1 MHLSEIWHSKKN
13 DCRLSR
19 TQVNTDPQVA
29 GFKLDYMEVWNW
41 GTFNDKVY
49 RMTPHGNNSLLTG
62 ANASGKSTLIDAL
75 LALLVPLQNKR
86 FYNQSSGAEK
96 KGNRTDITYFFGNY
110 GQQQEGESGATSLKL
125 RDKSARSVLLATFN
139 NSDGRVVTLFQIRYY
154 SGEEL
159 RTVYGMAHKHLTI
172 SQNFATF
179 DSNGVWRKRME
190 KELNTGSSKRIV
202 EFFNGPKAYEEKML
216 LVFGMR
222 SDKALTLFNQIVGV
236 KVLNDLDSF
245 IRDNM
250 LEERD
255 AEEKYKEL
263 RENFQNLMDAKTS
276 IEKTK
281 EQIRQLESIDRLAE
295 DVLLIEK
302 SIKELQ
308 SEKDIVSYWFAV
320 RTVKLCQEH
329 LERCKSELRQL
340 DDTIKAN
347 NAEKGRLDETKSNL
361 EVAINSDSVGQQ
373 IKDIEKEI
381 QNLKERFEE
390 RKEKEEKYNT
400 LIHKLELPQGVDS
413 STFQSNKATA
423 QKQKMALQELLD
435 NELAERKRHLQ
446 NEKEDIEA
454 NIKSHVN
461 TIKYLSE
468 HNNNISGRVAE
479 IRDEII
485 QHIGA
490 TADEIPFIGELI
502 RLKDDEREWE
512 SAIERILHNFAL
524 RLIVPEKYYRKV
536 NEYVNYH
543 NLRGRIVYQRYNY
556 DAALREFVNRH
567 AQDNSLLNKIE
578 FKPNAQYID
587 WIEDRLYSEFNYTCV
602 DTLEDFNHINEKAV
616 TKEGLIKAKGG
627 KHEKDDRPE
636 ISRREHYVLG
646 WDNREKIAAIKKE
659 YDNLCRQVTAKNKKI
674 KELDNKRKETEER
687 KETFSRLLDFEKFDD
702 IDWQSYSIRIN
713 EKKEE
718 KKQLESTNDRVKT
731 LQELLEKVK
740 LRIKDI
746 ETQNQNISRKQGM
759 LDKDK
764 KDTEERCSK
773 NSNALALMDS
783 VDVDEFENNHSEL
796 LLVGLED
803 IEARHKSLQN
813 DIDKKIREKQAEK
826 SKKEDE
832 AKSKIIK
839 FKNPTEEITTK
850 FRNWRSD
857 VNSLPDSVEF
867 ISEYQNLLKK
877 LNEEALPSFEKRFNK
892 YLHETVINNIY
903 TFRQFFKDWE
913 SLINK
918 TINQLNS
925 YLRDINFNVY
935 PETYIQLESSKKR
948 NVNINEFVQ
957 MLEKAIPNMRE
968 INSTID
974 GQRLHFE
981 QHVLPLMQRLQ
992 DEKWRKEV
1000 MDVRARFSYKA
1011 VEHYKADDQKRNTY
1025 ESMGQLSGGE
1035 KAQLTYTILGS
1046 AIAYQ
1051 FGLTKHGCDSSFRF
1065 IAIDEAFRAQDEDKA
1080 RYLIS
1085 LCKQLHLQL
1094 LVVTPSDNIHI
1105 VENDISYVH
1114 YVERKGN
1121 TSVLYNMPI
1130 NQFKEERQK
1139 TLESK

>member
-1 MHLSEIWHSKKN
+1 
-13 DCRLSR
+13 
-19 TQVNTDPQVA
+19 
-29 GFKLDYMEVWNW
+29 
-41 GTFNDKVY
+41 
-49 RMTPHGNNSLLTG
+49 
-62 ANASGKSTLIDAL
+62 
-75 LALLVPLQNKR
+75 
-86 FYNQSSGAEK
+86 
-96 KGNRTDITYFFGNY
+96 
-110 GQQQEGESGATSLKL
+110 
-125 RDKSARSVLLATFN
+125 
-139 NSDGRVVTLFQIRYY
+139 
-154 SGEEL
+154 
-159 RTVYGMAHKHLTI
+159 
-172 SQNFATF
+172 
-179 DSNGVWRKRME
+179 
-190 KELNTGSSKRIV
+190 
-202 EFFNGPKAYEEKML
+202 
-216 LVFGMR
+216 
-222 SDKALTLFNQIVGV
+222 
-236 KVLNDLDSF
+236 
-245 IRDNM
+245 M

-263 RENFQNLMDAKTS
+263 RENFQNLMDAKTN

-281 EQIRQLESIDRLAE
+281 EQIRQLEPIDRLAE

-329 LERCKSELRQL
+329 LESCKSELRQL
-340 DDTIKAN
+340 DDRIKAN
-347 NAEKGRLDETKSNL
+347 NAEKRRLDEEKSSL

-381 QNLKERFEE
+381 LNLTERFEE
-390 RKEKEEKYNT
+390 RKKKEEKYNT

-423 QKQKMALQELLD
+423 QKQKVALQELLD
-435 NELAERKRHLQ
+435 NELSERNRHLK
-446 NEKEDIEA
+446 NEKEDIKA
-454 NIKSHVN
+454 NIKSHAE
-461 TIKYLSE
+461 TIKYLHE

-502 RLKDDEREWE
+502 SLKDDEREWE

-524 RLIVPEKYYRKV
+524 RLIVPEKYYRQV
-536 NEYVNYH
+536 NEYVNNH

-556 DAALREFVNRH
+556 SAALREFANRQ
-567 AQDNSLLNKIE
+567 AQDNSLLNKID
-578 FKPNAQYID
+578 FKPNAKYID

-602 DTLEDFNHINEKAV
+602 DTLEDFNHINENAV
-616 TKEGLIKAKGG
+616 TKEGLIKARGG
-627 KHEKDDRPE
+627 KHEKDDRRE
-636 ISRREHYVLG
+636 INRREHYVLG

-659 YDNLCRQVTAKNKKI
+659 YENLLSQLTIKNNDP

-713 EKKEE
+713 EKNEE

-731 LQELLEKVK
+731 LQQQLEKIK
-740 LRIKDI
+740 LRITDI
-746 ETQNQNISRKQGM
+746 ETQNQNLSRQQGV
-759 LDKDK
+759 LDKAK
-764 KDTEERCSK
+764 KDTEERCSE

-783 VDVDEFENNHSEL
+783 VDVDEFENSNPDL
-796 LLVGLED
+796 LLVGLAD
-803 IEARHKSLQN
+803 LEARLRSMQN
-813 DIDKKIREKQAEK
+813 KVDNKIKNKQTEKNR
-826 SKKEDE
+826 KENE
-832 AKSKIIK
+832 VRSKIIK
-839 FKNPTEEITTK
+839 FKNPSEEITTK
-850 FRNWRSD
+850 FRDWRSD

-867 ISEYQNLLKK
+867 ISEYQTFLKK

-918 TINQLNS
+918 TIKQLNS

-974 GQRLHFE
+974 GQRIHFE

-992 DEKWRKEV
+992 DEMWRKEV

-1011 VEHYKADDQKRNTY
+1011 AELYKADDQKRNTY

-1105 VENDISYVH
+1105 VEKDISYVH

-1121 TSVLYNMPI
+1121 ASVLYNMPI

-1139 TLESK
+1139 TFESK

>member
-1 MHLSEIWHSKKN
+1 MTHQTNLF
-13 DCRLSR
+13 
-19 TQVNTDPQVA
+19 NTDPQVA

-49 RMTPHGNNSLLTG
+49 RMNPHGNNSLLTG

-139 NSDGRVVTLFQIRYY
+139 NSDGRVVTLFQVRYY

-172 SQNFATF
+172 SQNFAAF
-179 DSNGVWRKRME
+179 DSNGVWRKQME
-190 KELNTGSSKRIV
+190 KEMNSGSSKRIV

-263 RENFQNLMDAKTS
+263 RENFQNLMDAKTN

-281 EQIRQLESIDRLAE
+281 EQIRQLEPIDRLAE

-308 SEKDIVSYWFAV
+308 SEKDIISYWFAV
-320 RTVKLCQEH
+320 RNVKLCLEH

-347 NAEKGRLDETKSNL
+347 NAEKRRLDERKSSL

-390 RKEKEEKYNT
+390 RKKNEEKYKT

-413 STFQSNKATA
+413 STFQSNKVTF
-423 QKQKMALQELLD
+423 QKQKVALQELLD

-454 NIKSHVN
+454 NIKNHFE
-461 TIKYLSE
+461 TIKYLRE
-468 HNNNISGRVAE
+468 HKNNISGRVAE

-524 RLIVPEKYYRKV
+524 RLIVPEKYYRQV
-536 NEYVNYH
+536 NEYVNNH

-567 AQDNSLLNKIE
+567 AQDNSLLNKID
-578 FKPNAQYID
+578 FKPNAKYID

-659 YDNLCRQVTAKNKKI
+659 YDNLCSQLTIKNNEI
-674 KELDNKRKETEER
+674 KELNNKRKETEER

-713 EKKEE
+713 EKNEE
-718 KKQLESTNDRVKT
+718 KKQLESTNDRVRT
-731 LQELLEKVK
+731 LQEQLEKVK
-740 LRIKDI
+740 QRITDI
-746 ETQNQNISRKQGM
+746 ETQNQNLSRQQGK

-764 KDTEERCSK
+764 KDTEERCSD
-773 NSNALALMDS
+773 NTNALASMNP

-796 LLVGLED
+796 LLVGLAD

-813 DIDKKIREKQAEK
+813 DIDYKIKNKQTEKNKKENEGRDKIR
-826 SKKEDE
+826 
-832 AKSKIIK
+832 I

-850 FRNWRSD
+850 FRDWRSD
-857 VNSLPDSVEF
+857 INSLPDSVEL
-867 ISEYQNLLKK
+867 ISEYQTFLKK

-981 QHVLPLMQRLQ
+981 QHVLPLMQRLE

-1105 VENDISYVH
+1105 VEDDISYVH

-1139 TLESK
+1139 TFESK

>member
-1 MHLSEIWHSKKN
+1 MS
-13 DCRLSR
+13 
-19 TQVNTDPQVA
+19 P
-29 GFKLDYMEVWNW
+29 Y
-41 GTFNDKVY
+41 
-49 RMTPHGNNSLLTG
+49 GNNSLLTG

-75 LALLVPLQNKR
+75 LTLLVPQQRKR
-86 FYNQSSGAEK
+86 FYNQSSGTEK

-125 RDKSARSVLLATFN
+125 RDKNARSVLLATFN
-139 NSDGRVVTLFQIRYY
+139 NSDGRVVTLFQVRYY

-159 RTVYGMAHKHLTI
+159 RTVYGMAHKPLTI
-172 SQNFATF
+172 SQNFAAF

-190 KELNTGSSKRIV
+190 KELNSESSKRII

-216 LVFGMR
+216 LEFGMR

-281 EQIRQLESIDRLAE
+281 EQIRQLEPIDRLAE
-295 DVLLIEK
+295 DILLTGK

-320 RTVKLCQEH
+320 RTVKLCQEY
-329 LERCKSELRQL
+329 LERCKSKLRQL
-340 DDTIKAN
+340 DDTINAN
-347 NAEKGRLDETKSNL
+347 NAEKIRLDEKKSDL
-361 EVAINSDSVGQQ
+361 EVAIKSDTVGQQ

-381 QNLKERFEE
+381 QNLTERFEE
-390 RKEKEEKYNT
+390 RKKKEEKYNI
-400 LIHKLELPQGVDS
+400 LIHKLELPQDIDP
-413 STFQSNKATA
+413 STFEKNKTTA
-423 QKQKMALQELLD
+423 KEQKKILTKKLD

-446 NEKEDIEA
+446 NEKDDIEA
-454 NIKSHVN
+454 NIKNCVE
-461 TIKYLSE
+461 TIKYLRE

-524 RLIVPEKYYRKV
+524 RLIVPEKYYRQV
-536 NEYVNYH
+536 NEYVNNH

-636 ISRREHYVLG
+636 INRREHYVLG

-659 YDNLCRQVTAKNKKI
+659 YDNLCRQVTAKNKEI

-687 KETFSRLLDFEKFDD
+687 KETFSRLLDFEKFDY
-702 IDWQSYSIRIN
+702 IDWQSYSVRIN

-718 KKQLESTNDRVKT
+718 KKKLESTNDRVKT
-731 LQELLEKVK
+731 LQEQLEKVK
-740 LRIKDI
+740 LRITDI
-746 ETQNQNISRKQGM
+746 ETQNQNLSRQQGM
-759 LDKDK
+759 LDKAK
-764 KDTEERCSK
+764 KDTEERCSE

-783 VDVDEFENNHSEL
+783 VDVDEFENSNPDL
-796 LLVGLED
+796 LLVGLAD
-803 IEARHKSLQN
+803 IETRLKSMQN
-813 DIDKKIREKQAEK
+813 DIDNKIRNKQAEK
-826 SKKEDE
+826 NRKEYE

-850 FRNWRSD
+850 FRDWRSD

-867 ISEYQNLLKK
+867 ISEYQTLLKK
-877 LNEEALPSFEKRFNK
+877 LNEEALPSFEKKFNK
-892 YLHETVINNIY
+892 YLQERLINNIY
-903 TFRQFFKDWE
+903 TFRQFFKDWK

-925 YLRDINFNVY
+925 YLKDINFNVY

-957 MLEKAIPNMRE
+957 MLEKAIPNLRE

-974 GQRLHFE
+974 GQRIHFE
-981 QHVLPLMQRLQ
+981 QNILPLMQRLQ
-992 DEKWRKEV
+992 DEQWRKEV

-1011 VEHYKADDQKRNTY
+1011 VEYYKADDLKRNTY

-1121 TSVLYNMPI
+1121 ASVLYNMPI

>member
-1 MHLSEIWHSKKN
+1 M
-13 DCRLSR
+13 
-19 TQVNTDPQVA
+19 
-29 GFKLDYMEVWNW
+29 
-41 GTFNDKVY
+41 
-49 RMTPHGNNSLLTG
+49 
-62 ANASGKSTLIDAL
+62 
-75 LALLVPLQNKR
+75 
-86 FYNQSSGAEK
+86 
-96 KGNRTDITYFFGNY
+96 
-110 GQQQEGESGATSLKL
+110 
-125 RDKSARSVLLATFN
+125 
-139 NSDGRVVTLFQIRYY
+139 
-154 SGEEL
+154 
-159 RTVYGMAHKHLTI
+159 
-172 SQNFATF
+172 
-179 DSNGVWRKRME
+179 
-190 KELNTGSSKRIV
+190 
-202 EFFNGPKAYEEKML
+202 
-216 LVFGMR
+216 
-222 SDKALTLFNQIVGV
+222 
-236 KVLNDLDSF
+236 
-245 IRDNM
+245 
-250 LEERD
+250 
-255 AEEKYKEL
+255 
-263 RENFQNLMDAKTS
+263 
-276 IEKTK
+276 
-281 EQIRQLESIDRLAE
+281 
-295 DVLLIEK
+295 LLIEK

-329 LERCKSELRQL
+329 LESCKSELRQL
-340 DDTIKAN
+340 DDRIKAN
-347 NAEKGRLDETKSNL
+347 NAEKRRLDEEKSSL

-381 QNLKERFEE
+381 LNLTERFEE
-390 RKEKEEKYNT
+390 RKKKEEKYNT

-423 QKQKMALQELLD
+423 QKQKVALQELLD
-435 NELAERKRHLQ
+435 NELSERNRHLK
-446 NEKEDIEA
+446 NEKEDIKA
-454 NIKSHVN
+454 NIKSHAE
-461 TIKYLSE
+461 TIKYLHE

-502 RLKDDEREWE
+502 SLKDDEREWE

-524 RLIVPEKYYRKV
+524 RLIVPEKYYRQV
-536 NEYVNYH
+536 NEYVNNH

-556 DAALREFVNRH
+556 SAALREFANRQ
-567 AQDNSLLNKIE
+567 AQDNSLLNKID
-578 FKPNAQYID
+578 FKPNAKYID

-602 DTLEDFNHINEKAV
+602 DTLEDFNHINENAV
-616 TKEGLIKAKGG
+616 TKEGLIKARGG
-627 KHEKDDRPE
+627 KHEKDDRRE
-636 ISRREHYVLG
+636 INRREHYVLG

-659 YDNLCRQVTAKNKKI
+659 YENLLSQLTIKNNDL

-713 EKKEE
+713 EKNEE

-731 LQELLEKVK
+731 LQHQLEKIK
-740 LRIKDI
+740 LRITDI
-746 ETQNQNISRKQGM
+746 ETQNQNLSRQQGV
-759 LDKDK
+759 LDKAK
-764 KDTEERCSK
+764 KDTEERCSE
-773 NSNALALMDS
+773 NSNALALMDT
-783 VDVDEFENNHSEL
+783 VDVDEFENSNPDL
-796 LLVGLED
+796 LLVGLAD
-803 IEARHKSLQN
+803 LEARLRSMQN
-813 DIDKKIREKQAEK
+813 KVDNKIKNKQTEKNR
-826 SKKEDE
+826 KENE
-832 AKSKIIK
+832 VRSKIIK
-839 FKNPTEEITTK
+839 FKNPSEEITTK
-850 FRNWRSD
+850 FRDWRSD

-867 ISEYQNLLKK
+867 ISEYQTFLKK

-918 TINQLNS
+918 TIKQLNS

-974 GQRLHFE
+974 GQRIHFE

-992 DEKWRKEV
+992 DEMWRKEV

-1011 VEHYKADDQKRNTY
+1011 VELYKADDQKRNTY

-1105 VENDISYVH
+1105 VEKDISYVH

-1121 TSVLYNMPI
+1121 ASVLYNMPI

-1139 TLESK
+1139 TFESK

>member
-1 MHLSEIWHSKKN
+1 MTHQTNLF
-13 DCRLSR
+13 
-19 TQVNTDPQVA
+19 NTDPQVA

-110 GQQQEGESGATSLKL
+110 GQQQEGESGASSLKL

-159 RTVYGMAHKHLTI
+159 RTVYGMAHKNLTI

-190 KELNTGSSKRIV
+190 KEFNTGSSKRIV

-281 EQIRQLESIDRLAE
+281 EQIRQLEPIDRLAE

-308 SEKDIVSYWFAV
+308 SEKDIISYWFAV

-329 LERCKSELRQL
+329 LERRKSELRQL

-347 NAEKGRLDETKSNL
+347 NAEKRRLDEAKSSL

-381 QNLKERFEE
+381 INLTERFEE
-390 RKEKEEKYNT
+390 RKKKEEKYNT
-400 LIHKLELPQGVDS
+400 LIHKLELPQSVDS

-423 QKQKMALQELLD
+423 QKQKVALQELLD

-536 NEYVNYH
+536 NEYVNNH

-578 FKPNAQYID
+578 FKPYAQYID

-602 DTLEDFNHINEKAV
+602 DTLEYFNYINEKAV

-636 ISRREHYVLG
+636 ISRRVHYVLG
-646 WDNREKIAAIKKE
+646 WDNHEKIAAIKKE
-659 YDNLCRQVTAKNKKI
+659 HENLRSQLTVKNNEI
-674 KELDNKRKETEER
+674 KELDNKKKETEER
-687 KETFSRLLDFEKFDD
+687 KETFSSLLDFEKFDD

-731 LQELLEKVK
+731 LQEQLKKVK
-740 LRIKDI
+740 LRITDI
-746 ETQNQNISRKQGM
+746 ETQNQNLSRRQGV

-764 KDTEERCSK
+764 KDTEERCSE

-783 VDVDEFENNHSEL
+783 VDVEEFENSNPDL
-796 LLVGLED
+796 LLVGLAD
-803 IEARHKSLQN
+803 IETRLKSLQN
-813 DIDKKIREKQAEK
+813 DIDNKIRKKQAEK
-826 SKKEDE
+826 SKKENE
-832 AKSKIIK
+832 GRSKIIK
-839 FKNPTEEITTK
+839 FKNPSEEITTK
-850 FRNWRSD
+850 FRDWRSD

-867 ISEYQNLLKK
+867 ISEYQTFLKK
-877 LNEEALPSFEKRFNK
+877 LNEEALPSFENRFNK

-1011 VEHYKADDQKRNTY
+1011 VEHYKADDLKRNTY

-1065 IAIDEAFRAQDEDKA
+1065 IAIDEAFKAQDEDKA

-1085 LCKQLHLQL
+1085 LSLHFYTFRFIPLK
-1094 LVVTPSDNIHI
+1094 
-1105 VENDISYVH
+1105 
-1114 YVERKGN
+1114 RKGN

-1139 TLESK
+1139 TFESK

>member
-1 MHLSEIWHSKKN
+1 MIHQTNLF
-13 DCRLSR
+13 
-19 TQVNTDPQVA
+19 NTDPQIA

-49 RMTPHGNNSLLTG
+49 RMSPHGNNSLLTG

-75 LALLVPLQNKR
+75 LTLLVPQQRKR
-86 FYNQSSGAEK
+86 FYNQSSGTEK

-125 RDKSARSVLLATFN
+125 RDKNARSVLLATFN

-159 RTVYGMAHKHLTI
+159 RTVYGMAHKPLTI
-172 SQNFATF
+172 SQNFAAF

-190 KELNTGSSKRIV
+190 KELNSESSKRII

-216 LVFGMR
+216 LEFGMR

-281 EQIRQLESIDRLAE
+281 EQIRQLEPIDRLAE
-295 DVLLIEK
+295 DILLTDK

-329 LERCKSELRQL
+329 LERCKSKLRQL
-340 DDTIKAN
+340 DDTINAN
-347 NAEKGRLDETKSNL
+347 NAEKIRLDEKKSDL
-361 EVAINSDSVGQQ
+361 EVAIKSDTVGQQ

-381 QNLKERFEE
+381 QNLTERFEE
-390 RKEKEEKYNT
+390 RKKKEEKYNI
-400 LIHKLELPQGVDS
+400 LIHKLELPQDIDP
-413 STFQSNKATA
+413 STFEKNKTTA
-423 QKQKMALQELLD
+423 KEQKKVLTEKLN
-435 NELAERKRHLQ
+435 NELAERKRLLQ
-446 NEKEDIEA
+446 NEKDDIEA
-454 NIKSHVN
+454 NIKNCVE
-461 TIKYLSE
+461 TIKYLRE

-524 RLIVPEKYYRKV
+524 RLIVPEKYYRQV
-536 NEYVNYH
+536 NEYVNNH

-627 KHEKDDRPE
+627 KHEKDDRQE
-636 ISRREHYVLG
+636 INRREHYVLG

-659 YDNLCRQVTAKNKKI
+659 YDNLCRQVTAKNKEI
-674 KELDNKRKETEER
+674 KEFDNKRKETEER
-687 KETFSRLLDFEKFDD
+687 KETFSRLLDFEKFDY
-702 IDWQSYSIRIN
+702 IDWQSYSVRIN

-731 LQELLEKVK
+731 LQEQLEKVK
-740 LRIKDI
+740 LRITDI
-746 ETQNQNISRKQGM
+746 ETQNQNLSRQQGM
-759 LDKDK
+759 LDKAK
-764 KDTEERCSK
+764 KDTEERCSE

-783 VDVDEFENNHSEL
+783 VDVDEFENSNPDL
-796 LLVGLED
+796 LLVGLAD
-803 IEARHKSLQN
+803 IETRLKSMQN
-813 DIDKKIREKQAEK
+813 DIDNKIRNKQAEK
-826 SKKEDE
+826 NRKEYE

-850 FRNWRSD
+850 FRDWRSD

-867 ISEYQNLLKK
+867 ISEYQTLLKK
-877 LNEEALPSFEKRFNK
+877 LNEEALPSFEKKFNK
-892 YLHETVINNIY
+892 YLQERLINNIY

-925 YLRDINFNVY
+925 YLKDINFNVY

-957 MLEKAIPNMRE
+957 MLEKAIPNLRE

-974 GQRLHFE
+974 GQRIHFE
-981 QHVLPLMQRLQ
+981 KNILPLMQRLQ
-992 DEKWRKEV
+992 DEQWRKEV
-1000 MDVRARFSYKA
+1000 KDVRARFSYKA
-1011 VEHYKADDQKRNTY
+1011 VEYYKADDLKRNTY

-1121 TSVLYNMPI
+1121 ASVLYNMPI

>member
-1 MHLSEIWHSKKN
+1 MTHQTNLF
-13 DCRLSR
+13 
-19 TQVNTDPQVA
+19 NTDPQVA

-75 LALLVPLQNKR
+75 LALLVPQQRKR

-139 NSDGRVVTLFQIRYY
+139 NSDGRVVTLFQVRYY

-172 SQNFATF
+172 SQNFAAF
-179 DSNGVWRKRME
+179 DSNGVWRKQME

-263 RENFQNLMDAKTS
+263 RENFQNLMDAKTN

-281 EQIRQLESIDRLAE
+281 EQIRQLEPIDRLAE

-308 SEKDIVSYWFAV
+308 SEKDIISYWFAV
-320 RTVKLCQEH
+320 RTVKLCQEK

-347 NAEKGRLDETKSNL
+347 NAEKRRLDEEKSSL

-381 QNLKERFEE
+381 QNLTERFEE
-390 RKEKEEKYNT
+390 RKKNEEKYNT
-400 LIHKLELPQGVDS
+400 LIHKLELPQDVDS

-423 QKQKMALQELLD
+423 QKQKVALQELLD

-454 NIKSHVN
+454 NINSHFE
-461 TIKYLSE
+461 TIKYLRE
-468 HNNNISGRVAE
+468 HKNNISGRVAE
-479 IRDEII
+479 IRDELI

-502 RLKDDEREWE
+502 RLKDDERKWE

-524 RLIVPEKYYRKV
+524 RLIVPEKYYRQV
-536 NEYVNYH
+536 NEYVNNH

-659 YDNLCRQVTAKNKKI
+659 YDNLCRQVTAKKEEI
-674 KELDNKRKETEER
+674 KELDNKRKKTEER

-713 EKKEE
+713 EKNEE

-731 LQELLEKVK
+731 LQEQLEKVK
-740 LRIKDI
+740 QTISEIEDRKENLYGSKALLQKDEE
-746 ETQNQNISRKQGM
+746 ETQK
-759 LDKDK
+759 
-764 KDTEERCSK
+764 RCSD
-773 NSNALALMDS
+773 NTNALASMNP

-796 LLVGLED
+796 LLVGLAD
-803 IEARHKSLQN
+803 MEARHKSLQN
-813 DIDKKIREKQAEK
+813 YIDNKIKNKQTEKN
-826 SKKEDE
+826 KKENE
-832 AKSKIIK
+832 GRNKIIK
-839 FKNPTEEITTK
+839 FKNPSEEITTK
-850 FRNWRSD
+850 FRDWRSD
-857 VNSLPDSVEF
+857 VNSLPDSVEL
-867 ISEYQNLLKK
+867 ISEYQTFLKK

-974 GQRLHFE
+974 GQRIHFE
-981 QHVLPLMQRLQ
+981 QHVLPLMQRLE

-1105 VENDISYVH
+1105 VEDDISYVH

>member
-1 MHLSEIWHSKKN
+1 MTHQTNLF
-13 DCRLSR
+13 
-19 TQVNTDPQVA
+19 NTDPQVA

-49 RMTPHGNNSLLTG
+49 RMNPHGNNSLLTG

-110 GQQQEGESGATSLKL
+110 GQQQEGESGASSLKL

-236 KVLNDLDSF
+236 KVLNNLDSF

-281 EQIRQLESIDRLAE
+281 EQIRQLEPIDRLAE

-308 SEKDIVSYWFAV
+308 SEKDIISYWFAV

-329 LERCKSELRQL
+329 LERRKSELRQL

-347 NAEKGRLDETKSNL
+347 NAEKRRLDEAKSSL

-381 QNLKERFEE
+381 INLTERFEE
-390 RKEKEEKYNT
+390 RKKKEEKYNT
-400 LIHKLELPQGVDS
+400 LIHKLELPQSVDS

-423 QKQKMALQELLD
+423 QKQKVALQELLD

-536 NEYVNYH
+536 NEYVNNH

-646 WDNREKIAAIKKE
+646 WDNHEKISVIKKE
-659 YDNLCRQVTAKNKKI
+659 HENLRRQLTVKNNEI
-674 KELDNKRKETEER
+674 KELDHKKKETEER
-687 KETFSRLLDFEKFDD
+687 KETFSSLLDFEKFDD

-731 LQELLEKVK
+731 LQEQLEKVK

-813 DIDKKIREKQAEK
+813 DIDDKIRKKQAEK

-850 FRNWRSD
+850 FRDWRSD

-992 DEKWRKEV
+992 DEKWRKKV

-1011 VEHYKADDQKRNTY
+1011 VEHYKADDLKRNTY

>member
-1 MHLSEIWHSKKN
+1 MTHQTNLF
-13 DCRLSR
+13 
-19 TQVNTDPQVA
+19 NTDPQVA

-49 RMTPHGNNSLLTG
+49 RMNPHGNNSLLTG

-110 GQQQEGESGATSLKL
+110 GQQQEGEAGATSLKL

-139 NSDGRVVTLFQIRYY
+139 NSDGRVVTLFQVRYY

-172 SQNFATF
+172 SQNFAAF

-202 EFFNGPKAYEEKML
+202 EFFNGPKAYEEKIL

-250 LEERD
+250 LEARE

-281 EQIRQLESIDRLAE
+281 EQIRQLEPIDRLAE

-308 SEKDIVSYWFAV
+308 SEKYIVSYWFAV

-347 NAEKGRLDETKSNL
+347 NAEKRRLDEAKSSL
-361 EVAINSDSVGQQ
+361 EIAINSDSVGQQ

-381 QNLKERFEE
+381 QNLTERFEE
-390 RKEKEEKYNT
+390 RKKKEETYNT

-423 QKQKMALQELLD
+423 QKQKVALQELLD

-454 NIKSHVN
+454 NIKSHVE
-461 TIKYLSE
+461 TIKYLHE

-524 RLIVPEKYYRKV
+524 WLIVPEKYYRKV
-536 NEYVNYH
+536 NEYVNNH

-556 DAALREFVNRH
+556 SAALREFANRL

-578 FKPNAQYID
+578 FKPNARYID

-636 ISRREHYVLG
+636 INRREHYVLG

-659 YDNLCRQVTAKNKKI
+659 YDNLCRQVTAKNKEI
-674 KELDNKRKETEER
+674 KELDNKRKETEKR
-687 KETFSRLLDFEKFDD
+687 KEAFSSLLNFDKFDD

-718 KKQLESTNDRVKT
+718 KKKLESTNDRVKT
-731 LQELLEKVK
+731 LQEQLEKVK
-740 LRIKDI
+740 QRITDI
-746 ETQNQNISRKQGM
+746 ETQNQNLSRQQGM
-759 LDKDK
+759 LDKAK
-764 KDTEERCSK
+764 KDTEERCSE

-783 VDVDEFENNHSEL
+783 VDVDEFENSNPDL
-796 LLVGLED
+796 LLVGLAD
-803 IEARHKSLQN
+803 IETRLKSMQN
-813 DIDKKIREKQAEK
+813 DIDNKIKNKQA
-826 SKKEDE
+826 
-832 AKSKIIK
+832 
-839 FKNPTEEITTK
+839 
-850 FRNWRSD
+850 
-857 VNSLPDSVEF
+857 
-867 ISEYQNLLKK
+867 
-877 LNEEALPSFEKRFNK
+877 
-892 YLHETVINNIY
+892 
-903 TFRQFFKDWE
+903 
-913 SLINK
+913 
-918 TINQLNS
+918 
-925 YLRDINFNVY
+925 
-935 PETYIQLESSKKR
+935 
-948 NVNINEFVQ
+948 
-957 MLEKAIPNMRE
+957 
-968 INSTID
+968 
-974 GQRLHFE
+974 
-981 QHVLPLMQRLQ
+981 
-992 DEKWRKEV
+992 
-1000 MDVRARFSYKA
+1000 
-1011 VEHYKADDQKRNTY
+1011 
-1025 ESMGQLSGGE
+1025 
-1035 KAQLTYTILGS
+1035 
-1046 AIAYQ
+1046 
-1051 FGLTKHGCDSSFRF
+1051 
-1065 IAIDEAFRAQDEDKA
+1065 
-1080 RYLIS
+1080 
-1085 LCKQLHLQL
+1085 
-1094 LVVTPSDNIHI
+1094 
-1105 VENDISYVH
+1105 
-1114 YVERKGN
+1114 
-1121 TSVLYNMPI
+1121 
-1130 NQFKEERQK
+1130 
-1139 TLESK
+1139 

>member
-1 MHLSEIWHSKKN
+1 MTHQTNLF
-13 DCRLSR
+13 
-19 TQVNTDPQVA
+19 NTDPQVA

-139 NSDGRVVTLFQIRYY
+139 NSDGRVVTLFQVRYY

-179 DSNGVWRKRME
+179 DSNGVWRKRLE

-202 EFFNGPKAYEEKML
+202 EFLNGPKAYEEKML

-263 RENFQNLMDAKTS
+263 RENFQNLMDAKTN

-281 EQIRQLESIDRLAE
+281 EQIRQLKPIDRLAE

-308 SEKDIVSYWFAV
+308 SEKDIISYWFAV

-329 LERCKSELRQL
+329 LERCKSELCQL

-347 NAEKGRLDETKSNL
+347 NAEKRRLDETKSSL

-381 QNLKERFEE
+381 QNIKERFEE
-390 RKEKEEKYNT
+390 RKKNEEKYNT

-413 STFQSNKATA
+413 STFQSNKVTA
-423 QKQKMALQELLD
+423 QKQKVALQELLD

-454 NIKSHVN
+454 NIKNHFE
-461 TIKYLSE
+461 TIKYLRE
-468 HNNNISGRVAE
+468 HKNNISGRVAE

-502 RLKDDEREWE
+502 RLKDDERKWE

-524 RLIVPEKYYRKV
+524 RLIVPEKYYRQV
-536 NEYVNYH
+536 NEYVNNH

-659 YDNLCRQVTAKNKKI
+659 YDNLCRQVTAK
-674 KELDNKRKETEER
+674 KEEINELNNKRKETEER

-713 EKKEE
+713 EKNEE

-731 LQELLEKVK
+731 LQQQLEKVK
-740 LRIKDI
+740 QTISEIEDRKENLYGSKALLQKDEE
-746 ETQNQNISRKQGM
+746 ETQK
-759 LDKDK
+759 
-764 KDTEERCSK
+764 RCSD
-773 NSNALALMDS
+773 NTNALASMNP

-796 LLVGLED
+796 LLVGLAD
-803 IEARHKSLQN
+803 MVARHKSLQN
-813 DIDKKIREKQAEK
+813 DIDNKIKNKQTEKN
-826 SKKEDE
+826 KKENE
-832 AKSKIIK
+832 GRSKIII
-839 FKNPTEEITTK
+839 FKNPSEEITTK
-850 FRNWRSD
+850 FRDWRSD
-857 VNSLPDSVEF
+857 VNSLPDSVEL
-867 ISEYQNLLKK
+867 ISEYQTFLKK

-974 GQRLHFE
+974 GQRIHFE
-981 QHVLPLMQRLQ
+981 QHVLPLMQRLE

-1105 VENDISYVH
+1105 VEDDISYVH
-1114 YVERKGN
+1114 YVERNGN

-1139 TLESK
+1139 TFESK

>member
-1 MHLSEIWHSKKN
+1 MTHQTNLF
-13 DCRLSR
+13 
-19 TQVNTDPQVA
+19 NTDPQVA

-49 RMTPHGNNSLLTG
+49 RMNPHGNNSLLTG

-75 LALLVPLQNKR
+75 LALLVPQQRKR
-86 FYNQSSGAEK
+86 FYNQSSGTEK

-139 NSDGRVVTLFQIRYY
+139 NSDGRVVTLFQVRYY

-172 SQNFATF
+172 SQNFAAF

-202 EFFNGPKAYEEKML
+202 EFFNGPKAYEEKIL

-250 LEERD
+250 LEERE

-263 RENFQNLMDAKTS
+263 RENFQNLMDAKIS

-281 EQIRQLESIDRLAE
+281 EQIRQLEPIDRLAE

-308 SEKDIVSYWFAV
+308 SEKYIVSYWFAL
-320 RTVKLCQEH
+320 RTVKLCQEN

-347 NAEKGRLDETKSNL
+347 NAEKRRLDETKSSL

-381 QNLKERFEE
+381 QNLTERFEE
-390 RKEKEEKYNT
+390 RKKKEKKYNT

-423 QKQKMALQELLD
+423 QKVALQELLD

-454 NIKSHVN
+454 NINNHFE
-461 TIKYLSE
+461 TIKYLRE
-468 HNNNISGRVAE
+468 HKNNISGRVAE

-524 RLIVPEKYYRKV
+524 RLIVPEKYYRQV
-536 NEYVNYH
+536 NEYVNNH
-543 NLRGRIVYQRYNY
+543 NLQGRIVYQRYNFS
-556 DAALREFVNRH
+556 AALREFVNRH

-587 WIEDRLYSEFNYTCV
+587 WLEDRLYSEFNYTCV

-636 ISRREHYVLG
+636 INRREHYVLG

-659 YDNLCRQVTAKNKKI
+659 YENLCSKVKAKNKEI

-713 EKKEE
+713 EKNEE

-731 LQELLEKVK
+731 LQQQLKKVK
-740 LRIKDI
+740 QTISEIEDRKENLYGSKALLQKDEE
-746 ETQNQNISRKQGM
+746 ETQK
-759 LDKDK
+759 
-764 KDTEERCSK
+764 RCSD
-773 NSNALALMDS
+773 NTNALASMNP

-796 LLVGLED
+796 LLVGLAD

-813 DIDKKIREKQAEK
+813 DIDSKIKNKQTEKNKKENEGRDKIR
-826 SKKEDE
+826 
-832 AKSKIIK
+832 I

-850 FRNWRSD
+850 FRDWRSD
-857 VNSLPDSVEF
+857 VNSLPDSVEL
-867 ISEYQNLLKK
+867 ISEYQTFLKK

-918 TINQLNS
+918 TINQLNL
-925 YLRDINFNVY
+925 YLKDINFNVY

-968 INSTID
+968 INSTTD
-974 GQRLHFE
+974 GQRIHFE
-981 QHVLPLMQRLQ
+981 QHVRPLMQRLE

-1139 TLESK
+1139 TFESK

>member
-1 MHLSEIWHSKKN
+1 MTHQTNLF
-13 DCRLSR
+13 
-19 TQVNTDPQVA
+19 NTDPQVA

-139 NSDGRVVTLFQIRYY
+139 NSDGRVVTLFQVRYY

-179 DSNGVWRKRME
+179 DSNGVWRKRLE

-263 RENFQNLMDAKTS
+263 RENFQNLMDAKTN

-281 EQIRQLESIDRLAE
+281 EQIRQLEPIDRLAE

-308 SEKDIVSYWFAV
+308 SEKDIISYWFAV

-329 LERCKSELRQL
+329 LERCKSELCQL

-347 NAEKGRLDETKSNL
+347 NAEKRRLDETKSSL

-381 QNLKERFEE
+381 QNIKERFEE
-390 RKEKEEKYNT
+390 RKKNEEKYNT

-413 STFQSNKATA
+413 STFQSNKVTF
-423 QKQKMALQELLD
+423 QKKKVALQELLD

-454 NIKSHVN
+454 NIKNHFE
-461 TIKYLSE
+461 TIKYLRE
-468 HNNNISGRVAE
+468 HKNNISGRVAE

-502 RLKDDEREWE
+502 RLKDDERKWE

-524 RLIVPEKYYRKV
+524 RLIVPEKYYRQV
-536 NEYVNYH
+536 NEYVNNH

-616 TKEGLIKAKGG
+616 TKEGLIKAKGD

-659 YDNLCRQVTAKNKKI
+659 YDNLCRQVTAK
-674 KELDNKRKETEER
+674 KEEINELNNKRKETEER

-713 EKKEE
+713 EKNEE

-731 LQELLEKVK
+731 LQQQLEKVK
-740 LRIKDI
+740 QTISEIEDRKENLYGSKALLQKDEE
-746 ETQNQNISRKQGM
+746 ETQK
-759 LDKDK
+759 
-764 KDTEERCSK
+764 RCSD
-773 NSNALALMDS
+773 NTNALASMNP

-796 LLVGLED
+796 LLVGLAD
-803 IEARHKSLQN
+803 MVARHKSLQN
-813 DIDKKIREKQAEK
+813 DIDNKIKNKQTEKN
-826 SKKEDE
+826 KKENE
-832 AKSKIIK
+832 GRSKIII
-839 FKNPTEEITTK
+839 FKNPSEEITTK
-850 FRNWRSD
+850 FRDWRSD
-857 VNSLPDSVEF
+857 VNSLPDSVEL
-867 ISEYQNLLKK
+867 ISEYQTFLKK

-974 GQRLHFE
+974 GQRIHFE
-981 QHVLPLMQRLQ
+981 QHVLPLMQRLE

-1105 VENDISYVH
+1105 VEGDISYVH

-1139 TLESK
+1139 TFESK

>member
-1 MHLSEIWHSKKN
+1 MIHQTNLF
-13 DCRLSR
+13 
-19 TQVNTDPQVA
+19 NTGPQVA

-49 RMTPHGNNSLLTG
+49 RMSPHGNNSLLTG

-75 LALLVPLQNKR
+75 LTLLVPQQRKR
-86 FYNQSSGAEK
+86 FYNQSSGTEK

-110 GQQQEGESGATSLKL
+110 GQQQESESGATSLKL
-125 RDKSARSVLLATFN
+125 RDKNARSVLLATFN
-139 NSDGRVVTLFQIRYY
+139 NSDGRVVTLFQVRYY

-159 RTVYGMAHKHLTI
+159 RTVYGMAHKPLTI
-172 SQNFATF
+172 SQNFAAF

-190 KELNTGSSKRIV
+190 KELNTGSSKRII
-202 EFFNGPKAYEEKML
+202 EFFNGPKAYEEKIL

-222 SDKALTLFNQIVGV
+222 SEKALTLFNQIIGV

-281 EQIRQLESIDRLAE
+281 EQIRQLEPIDRLAE
-295 DVLLIEK
+295 DILLTDK
-302 SIKELQ
+302 SINELQ

-320 RTVKLCQEH
+320 KTVKLCQEH
-329 LERCKSELRQL
+329 LERCKRELRQL
-340 DDTIKAN
+340 DDTINAN
-347 NAEKGRLDETKSNL
+347 NAEKKRLDEKKSDL
-361 EVAINSDSVGQQ
+361 EVAIKSDTVGQQ

-381 QNLKERFEE
+381 QNLTERFEE
-390 RKEKEEKYNT
+390 RKKKEEKYNI
-400 LIHKLELPQGVDS
+400 LIHKLELPQDIDP
-413 STFQSNKATA
+413 STFEKNKTTA
-423 QKQKMALQELLD
+423 KEQKKVLTEKLD

-446 NEKEDIEA
+446 NEKDNIEA
-454 NIKSHVN
+454 NIKNCVE
-461 TIKYLSE
+461 TIKYLRE

-524 RLIVPEKYYRKV
+524 RLIVPEKYYRQV
-536 NEYVNYH
+536 NEYVNNH

-556 DAALREFVNRH
+556 DAALRGFVNRH

-627 KHEKDDRPE
+627 KHEKDDRAE
-636 ISRREHYVLG
+636 INRREHYVLG

-659 YDNLCRQVTAKNKKI
+659 YENICSQQAVKNNEI

-713 EKKEE
+713 EKNEE

-731 LQELLEKVK
+731 LQQQLEKTK
-740 LRIKDI
+740 QSISKI
-746 ETQNQNISRKQGM
+746 ENLNNELYGSQA
-759 LDKDK
+759 LLK
-764 KDTEERCSK
+764 KDEADTNKRCSD
-773 NSNALALMDS
+773 NTNALASMTSIDIN
-783 VDVDEFENNHSEL
+783 EFENNHSEL
-796 LLVGLED
+796 LCVDLAD
-803 IEARHKSLQN
+803 IETKLKSMQN
-813 DIDKKIREKQAEK
+813 DIDIKINTKRAEK
-826 SKKEDE
+826 NKKENE
-832 AKSKIIK
+832 GRSKIMK

-850 FRNWRSD
+850 FRDWRSD
-857 VNSLPDSVEF
+857 VNSLPDSIEF
-867 ISEYQNLLKK
+867 ISEYQTLLKR
-877 LNEEALPSFEKRFNK
+877 LNEEALPSFEKKFNK
-892 YLHETVINNIY
+892 YSGETLNNNIY

-925 YLRDINFNVY
+925 YLKDINFNVY

-957 MLEKAIPNMRE
+957 MLEKAIPNLRE

-974 GQRLHFE
+974 GQRIHFE
-981 QHVLPLMQRLQ
+981 QNILPLMQRLQ
-992 DEKWRKEV
+992 DEHWRNEV

-1011 VEHYKADDQKRNTY
+1011 VEYYKADDLKRNTY

-1051 FGLTKHGCDSSFRF
+1051 FGLTKHGYDSSFRF

-1139 TLESK
+1139 IFESK

>member
-1 MHLSEIWHSKKN
+1 MTHQTNLF
-13 DCRLSR
+13 
-19 TQVNTDPQVA
+19 NTDPQVA

-139 NSDGRVVTLFQIRYY
+139 NSDGRVVTLFQVRYY

-281 EQIRQLESIDRLAE
+281 EQIRQLEPIDRLAE

-308 SEKDIVSYWFAV
+308 SEKDIISYWFAV

-329 LERCKSELRQL
+329 LERRKSELRQL

-347 NAEKGRLDETKSNL
+347 NAEKRRLDEAKSSL

-381 QNLKERFEE
+381 INLTERFEE
-390 RKEKEEKYNT
+390 RKKKEEKYNT
-400 LIHKLELPQGVDS
+400 LIHKLELPQSVDS

-423 QKQKMALQELLD
+423 QKQKVAMQELLD

-536 NEYVNYH
+536 NEYVNNH

-646 WDNREKIAAIKKE
+646 WDNHEKISVIKKE
-659 YDNLCRQVTAKNKKI
+659 HENLRSQLTVKNNEI
-674 KELDNKRKETEER
+674 KELDHKKKETEER
-687 KETFSRLLDFEKFDD
+687 KETFSSLLDFEKFDD
-702 IDWQSYSIRIN
+702 IDWQSCSIRIN
-713 EKKEE
+713 DKKEE

-731 LQELLEKVK
+731 LQEQLEKVK
-740 LRIKDI
+740 QTISDI
-746 ETQNQNISRKQGM
+746 EDRKENLYGSKA
-759 LDKDK
+759 LLLKDEEETK
-764 KDTEERCSK
+764 KRCSD
-773 NSNALALMDS
+773 NTNAQASMKP

-813 DIDKKIREKQAEK
+813 DIDNKIRNKQAEK
-826 SKKEDE
+826 SKKENE
-832 AKSKIIK
+832 GRSKIIK

-850 FRNWRSD
+850 FRDWRSD

-867 ISEYQNLLKK
+867 ISEYQTFLKK

-903 TFRQFFKDWE
+903 TFLQFFKDWE

-918 TINQLNS
+918 TIYQLNS

>member
-1 MHLSEIWHSKKN
+1 MTHQTNLF
-13 DCRLSR
+13 
-19 TQVNTDPQVA
+19 NTDPQVA

-110 GQQQEGESGATSLKL
+110 GQQQEGESGASSLKL

-159 RTVYGMAHKHLTI
+159 RTVYGMAHKRLTI

-281 EQIRQLESIDRLAE
+281 EQIRQLEPIDRLAE

-308 SEKDIVSYWFAV
+308 SEKDIISYWFAV

-329 LERCKSELRQL
+329 LERRKSELRQL

-347 NAEKGRLDETKSNL
+347 NAEKRRLDEAKSSL

-381 QNLKERFEE
+381 INLTERFEE
-390 RKEKEEKYNT
+390 RKKKEEKYNT
-400 LIHKLELPQGVDS
+400 LIHKLELPQSVDS

-423 QKQKMALQELLD
+423 QKQKVALQELLD

-536 NEYVNYH
+536 NEYVNNH

-646 WDNREKIAAIKKE
+646 WDNHEKISVIKKE
-659 YDNLCRQVTAKNKKI
+659 HENLRSQLTVKNNEI
-674 KELDNKRKETEER
+674 KELDHKKKETEER
-687 KETFSRLLDFEKFDD
+687 KETFSSLLDFEKFDD

-713 EKKEE
+713 DKKEE

-731 LQELLEKVK
+731 LQEQLEKVK
-740 LRIKDI
+740 QTISDI
-746 ETQNQNISRKQGM
+746 EDRKENLYGSKA
-759 LDKDK
+759 LLLKDEEETK
-764 KDTEERCSK
+764 KRCSD
-773 NSNALALMDS
+773 NTNAQASMKP

-813 DIDKKIREKQAEK
+813 DIDNKIRNKQAEK
-826 SKKEDE
+826 SKKENE
-832 AKSKIIK
+832 GRSKIIK

-850 FRNWRSD
+850 FRDWRSD

-867 ISEYQNLLKK
+867 ISEYQTFLKK
-877 LNEEALPSFEKRFNK
+877 LTEEALPSFEKRFNK

>member
-1 MHLSEIWHSKKN
+1 MTHQTNLF
-13 DCRLSR
+13 
-19 TQVNTDPQVA
+19 NTDPQVA

-139 NSDGRVVTLFQIRYY
+139 NSDGRVVTLFQVRYY

-179 DSNGVWRKRME
+179 DSNGVWRKRLE

-263 RENFQNLMDAKTS
+263 RENFQNLMDAKTN

-281 EQIRQLESIDRLAE
+281 EQIRQLEPIDRLAE

-308 SEKDIVSYWFAV
+308 SEKDIISYWFAV

-329 LERCKSELRQL
+329 LERCKSELCQL

-347 NAEKGRLDETKSNL
+347 NAEKRRLDETKSSL

-381 QNLKERFEE
+381 QNIKERFEE
-390 RKEKEEKYNT
+390 RKKNEEKYNT

-413 STFQSNKATA
+413 STFQSNKVTF
-423 QKQKMALQELLD
+423 QKQKVALQELLD

-454 NIKSHVN
+454 NIKNHFE
-461 TIKYLSE
+461 TIKYLRE
-468 HNNNISGRVAE
+468 HKNNISGRVAE

-502 RLKDDEREWE
+502 RLKDDERKWE

-524 RLIVPEKYYRKV
+524 RLIVPEKYYRQV
-536 NEYVNYH
+536 NEYVNNH

-659 YDNLCRQVTAKNKKI
+659 YDNLCRQVTAK
-674 KELDNKRKETEER
+674 KEEINELNNKRKETEER

-713 EKKEE
+713 EKNEE

-731 LQELLEKVK
+731 LQQQLEKVK
-740 LRIKDI
+740 QTISEIEDRKENLYGSKALLQKDEE
-746 ETQNQNISRKQGM
+746 ETQK
-759 LDKDK
+759 
-764 KDTEERCSK
+764 RCSD
-773 NSNALALMDS
+773 NTNALASMNP

-796 LLVGLED
+796 LLVGLAD
-803 IEARHKSLQN
+803 MVARHKSLQN
-813 DIDKKIREKQAEK
+813 DIDNKIKNKQTEKN
-826 SKKEDE
+826 KKENE
-832 AKSKIIK
+832 GRSKIII
-839 FKNPTEEITTK
+839 FKNPSEEITTK
-850 FRNWRSD
+850 FRDWRSD
-857 VNSLPDSVEF
+857 VNSLPDSVEL
-867 ISEYQNLLKK
+867 ISEYQTFLKK

-974 GQRLHFE
+974 GQLIHFE
-981 QHVLPLMQRLQ
+981 QHVLPLMQRLE

-1105 VENDISYVH
+1105 VEDDISYVH

-1139 TLESK
+1139 TFESK

>member
-1 MHLSEIWHSKKN
+1 MTHQTNLF
-13 DCRLSR
+13 
-19 TQVNTDPQVA
+19 NTDPQVA

-49 RMTPHGNNSLLTG
+49 RMNPHGNNSLLTG

-110 GQQQEGESGATSLKL
+110 GQQQEGEAGATSLKL

-139 NSDGRVVTLFQIRYY
+139 NSDGRVVTLFQVRYY

-172 SQNFATF
+172 SQNFAAF

-202 EFFNGPKAYEEKML
+202 EFFNGPKAYEEKIL

-250 LEERD
+250 LEARE

-281 EQIRQLESIDRLAE
+281 EQIRQLEPIDRLAE

-308 SEKDIVSYWFAV
+308 SEKYIVSYWFAV

-347 NAEKGRLDETKSNL
+347 NAEKRRLDEAKSSL
-361 EVAINSDSVGQQ
+361 EIAINSDSVGQQ

-381 QNLKERFEE
+381 QNLTERFEE
-390 RKEKEEKYNT
+390 RKKKEETYNT
-400 LIHKLELPQGVDS
+400 LIHKLELPQGVDF

-423 QKQKMALQELLD
+423 QKQKVALRELLD

-454 NIKSHVN
+454 NIKSHVE
-461 TIKYLSE
+461 TIKYLHE

-524 RLIVPEKYYRKV
+524 WLIVPEKYYRKV
-536 NEYVNYH
+536 NEYVNNH

-556 DAALREFVNRH
+556 SAALREFANRL

-578 FKPNAQYID
+578 FKPNARYID

-636 ISRREHYVLG
+636 INRREHYVLG

-659 YDNLCRQVTAKNKKI
+659 YDNLCRQVTAKNKEI

-687 KETFSRLLDFEKFDD
+687 KEAFSSLLNFDKFDD

-718 KKQLESTNDRVKT
+718 KKKLESTNDRVKT
-731 LQELLEKVK
+731 LQEQLKILT
-740 LRIKDI
+740 RS
-746 ETQNQNISRKQGM
+746 N
-759 LDKDK
+759 LDFD
-764 KDTEERCSK
+764 
-773 NSNALALMDS
+773 
-783 VDVDEFENNHSEL
+783 
-796 LLVGLED
+796 
-803 IEARHKSLQN
+803 
-813 DIDKKIREKQAEK
+813 
-826 SKKEDE
+826 
-832 AKSKIIK
+832 
-839 FKNPTEEITTK
+839 
-850 FRNWRSD
+850 
-857 VNSLPDSVEF
+857 
-867 ISEYQNLLKK
+867 
-877 LNEEALPSFEKRFNK
+877 
-892 YLHETVINNIY
+892 
-903 TFRQFFKDWE
+903 
-913 SLINK
+913 
-918 TINQLNS
+918 
-925 YLRDINFNVY
+925 
-935 PETYIQLESSKKR
+935 
-948 NVNINEFVQ
+948 
-957 MLEKAIPNMRE
+957 
-968 INSTID
+968 
-974 GQRLHFE
+974 
-981 QHVLPLMQRLQ
+981 
-992 DEKWRKEV
+992 
-1000 MDVRARFSYKA
+1000 
-1011 VEHYKADDQKRNTY
+1011 
-1025 ESMGQLSGGE
+1025 
-1035 KAQLTYTILGS
+1035 
-1046 AIAYQ
+1046 
-1051 FGLTKHGCDSSFRF
+1051 
-1065 IAIDEAFRAQDEDKA
+1065 
-1080 RYLIS
+1080 
-1085 LCKQLHLQL
+1085 
-1094 LVVTPSDNIHI
+1094 
-1105 VENDISYVH
+1105 
-1114 YVERKGN
+1114 
-1121 TSVLYNMPI
+1121 
-1130 NQFKEERQK
+1130 
-1139 TLESK
+1139 

>member
-1 MHLSEIWHSKKN
+1 MTHQTNLF
-13 DCRLSR
+13 
-19 TQVNTDPQVA
+19 NTDPQVA

-49 RMTPHGNNSLLTG
+49 RMNPHGNNSLLTG

-110 GQQQEGESGATSLKL
+110 GQQQEGESGASSLKL

-381 QNLKERFEE
+381 PNLKERFEE

-423 QKQKMALQELLD
+423 QKQKVALQELLD

-536 NEYVNYH
+536 NEYVNNH

-646 WDNREKIAAIKKE
+646 WDNHEKISVIKKE
-659 YDNLCRQVTAKNKKI
+659 HENLRRQVTAKNKKI

-687 KETFSRLLDFEKFDD
+687 KETFSRLLDFEKFDY
-702 IDWQSYSIRIN
+702 IDWQSYSVRIN

-718 KKQLESTNDRVKT
+718 KKKLESTNDRVKT
-731 LQELLEKVK
+731 LQEQLEKVK
-740 LRIKDI
+740 QTISDI
-746 ETQNQNISRKQGM
+746 EDRKENLYGSKA
-759 LDKDK
+759 LLLKDEEETK
-764 KDTEERCSK
+764 KRCSDNTNTQASMK
-773 NSNALALMDS
+773 P

-813 DIDKKIREKQAEK
+813 DIDNKIRKKQAEK
-826 SKKEDE
+826 SKKENE
-832 AKSKIIK
+832 CRSKIIK
-839 FKNPTEEITTK
+839 FKNPSEEITTK
-850 FRNWRSD
+850 FRDWRSD

-867 ISEYQNLLKK
+867 ISEYQTFLKK

>member
-1 MHLSEIWHSKKN
+1 MTHQTNLF
-13 DCRLSR
+13 
-19 TQVNTDPQVA
+19 NTDPQVA

-49 RMTPHGNNSLLTG
+49 RMNPHGNNSLLTG

-75 LALLVPLQNKR
+75 LALLVPQQRKR
-86 FYNQSSGAEK
+86 FYNQSSGTEK

-110 GQQQEGESGATSLKL
+110 GQQQEGEAGATSLKL

-139 NSDGRVVTLFQIRYY
+139 NSDGRVVTLFQVRYY

-172 SQNFATF
+172 SQNFAAF
-179 DSNGVWRKRME
+179 DSNGVWRKQME
-190 KELNTGSSKRIV
+190 KEMNSGSSKRIV

-263 RENFQNLMDAKTS
+263 RENFQNLMDAKTN

-281 EQIRQLESIDRLAE
+281 EQIRQLEPIDKLAE

-308 SEKDIVSYWFAV
+308 SEKDIISYWFAV
-320 RTVKLCQEH
+320 RNVKLCQEH
-329 LERCKSELRQL
+329 LERCRSELRQL

-347 NAEKGRLDETKSNL
+347 NAEKRRLDETKSNL

-390 RKEKEEKYNT
+390 RKKNEEKYNT
-400 LIHKLELPQGVDS
+400 LIHKLELPQNVDS
-413 STFQSNKATA
+413 STFQSNKVTF
-423 QKQKMALQELLD
+423 QKQKVALQELLD

-454 NIKSHVN
+454 NIKNHFE
-461 TIKYLSE
+461 TIKYLRE
-468 HNNNISGRVAE
+468 HKNNISGRVAE

-502 RLKDDEREWE
+502 RLKDDERKWE

-524 RLIVPEKYYRKV
+524 RLIVPEKYYRQV
-536 NEYVNYH
+536 NEYVNNH

-578 FKPNAQYID
+578 FKSNAQYID

-659 YDNLCRQVTAKNKKI
+659 YDNLRSQLTIKNNEI
-674 KELDNKRKETEER
+674 KELNNKRKETEER

-713 EKKEE
+713 EKNEE

-731 LQELLEKVK
+731 LQEQLEKVK
-740 LRIKDI
+740 QRITDI
-746 ETQNQNISRKQGM
+746 ETQNQNLSRQQGK

-764 KDTEERCSK
+764 KDTEERCSE
-773 NSNALALMDS
+773 NSNALALMDT
-783 VDVDEFENNHSEL
+783 VDVDEFENSNPDL
-796 LLVGLED
+796 LLVGLAD
-803 IEARHKSLQN
+803 MEARHKSLQN
-813 DIDKKIREKQAEK
+813 DIDNKIKNKQTEKN
-826 SKKEDE
+826 KKENE
-832 AKSKIIK
+832 GRSKIII

-850 FRNWRSD
+850 FKDWRSD
-857 VNSLPDSVEF
+857 VNSLPDSVEL
-867 ISEYQNLLKK
+867 ISEYQTFLKK

-935 PETYIQLESSKKR
+935 PETYIQLESTKKR

-974 GQRLHFE
+974 GQRNHFE

-1011 VEHYKADDQKRNTY
+1011 VEYHKADDLKQNTY

-1105 VENDISYVH
+1105 VEDDISYVH

-1139 TLESK
+1139 TFESK

>member
-1 MHLSEIWHSKKN
+1 MTHQTNLF
-13 DCRLSR
+13 
-19 TQVNTDPQVA
+19 NTDPQVA

-49 RMTPHGNNSLLTG
+49 RMNPHGNNSLLTG
-62 ANASGKSTLIDAL
+62 ANASGKSMLIDAL
-75 LALLVPLQNKR
+75 LALLVPLQHKR

-139 NSDGRVVTLFQIRYY
+139 NSDGRVVTLFQVRYY

-172 SQNFATF
+172 SQNFAAF
-179 DSNGVWRKRME
+179 DSNGVWRKQME
-190 KELNTGSSKRIV
+190 KEMNSGSSKRIV

-281 EQIRQLESIDRLAE
+281 EQIRQLEPIDRLAE

-308 SEKDIVSYWFAV
+308 SEKDIISYWFAV
-320 RTVKLCQEH
+320 RNVKLCQEH
-329 LERCKSELRQL
+329 LERCRSELRQL

-347 NAEKGRLDETKSNL
+347 NAEKRRLDETKSNL

-390 RKEKEEKYNT
+390 RKKNEEKYNT
-400 LIHKLELPQGVDS
+400 LIHKLELPQNVDS
-413 STFQSNKATA
+413 STFQSNKVTF
-423 QKQKMALQELLD
+423 QKQKVALQELLD

-454 NIKSHVN
+454 NIKNHFE
-461 TIKYLSE
+461 TIKYLRE
-468 HNNNISGRVAE
+468 HKNNISGRVAE

-502 RLKDDEREWE
+502 RLKDDERKWE

-524 RLIVPEKYYRKV
+524 RLIVPEKYYRQV
-536 NEYVNYH
+536 NEYVNNH

-578 FKPNAQYID
+578 FKSNAQYID

-646 WDNREKIAAIKKE
+646 WDNHEKISVIKKE
-659 YDNLCRQVTAKNKKI
+659 HENLRSQLTVKNNEI
-674 KELDNKRKETEER
+674 KELDHKKKETEER

-713 EKKEE
+713 EKNEE

-731 LQELLEKVK
+731 LQEQLEKVK
-740 LRIKDI
+740 QRITDI
-746 ETQNQNISRKQGM
+746 ETQNQNLSRQQGK

-764 KDTEERCSK
+764 KDTEERCSE
-773 NSNALALMDS
+773 NSNALALMDT
-783 VDVDEFENNHSEL
+783 VDVDEFENSNPDL
-796 LLVGLED
+796 LLVGLAD
-803 IEARHKSLQN
+803 MEARHKSLQN
-813 DIDKKIREKQAEK
+813 DIDNKIKNKQTEKN
-826 SKKEDE
+826 KKENE
-832 AKSKIIK
+832 GRSKIII

-850 FRNWRSD
+850 FKDWRSD
-857 VNSLPDSVEF
+857 VNSLPDSVEL
-867 ISEYQNLLKK
+867 ISEYQTFLKK

-935 PETYIQLESSKKR
+935 PETYIQLESTKKR

-974 GQRLHFE
+974 GQRNHFE

-1105 VENDISYVH
+1105 VEDDISYVH

-1139 TLESK
+1139 TFESK

>member
-1 MHLSEIWHSKKN
+1 M
-13 DCRLSR
+13 
-19 TQVNTDPQVA
+19 
-29 GFKLDYMEVWNW
+29 
-41 GTFNDKVY
+41 
-49 RMTPHGNNSLLTG
+49 LTG

-75 LALLVPLQNKR
+75 LALLVPQQRKR
-86 FYNQSSGAEK
+86 FYNQSSGTEK

-139 NSDGRVVTLFQIRYY
+139 NSDGRVVTLFQVRYY

-172 SQNFATF
+172 SQNFAAF
-179 DSNGVWRKRME
+179 DSNGVWRKQME
-190 KELNTGSSKRIV
+190 KEMNSGSSKRIV

-263 RENFQNLMDAKTS
+263 RENFQNLMDAKTN

-281 EQIRQLESIDRLAE
+281 EQIRQLEPIDRLAE

-308 SEKDIVSYWFAV
+308 SEKDIISYWFAV
-320 RTVKLCQEH
+320 RNVKLCQEH

-347 NAEKGRLDETKSNL
+347 NAEKRRLDETKSSL

-381 QNLKERFEE
+381 QNLTERFEE
-390 RKEKEEKYNT
+390 RKKNEEKYKT

-423 QKQKMALQELLD
+423 QKQKVALQELLD

-454 NIKSHVN
+454 NINSHFE
-461 TIKYLSE
+461 TIKYLRE
-468 HNNNISGRVAE
+468 HKNNISGRVAE

-502 RLKDDEREWE
+502 RLKDDERKWE

-524 RLIVPEKYYRKV
+524 RLIVPEKYYRQV
-536 NEYVNYH
+536 NEYVNNH

-659 YDNLCRQVTAKNKKI
+659 YDNLCSQLTIKNNEI
-674 KELDNKRKETEER
+674 KELNNKRKETEER

-713 EKKEE
+713 EKNEE

-731 LQELLEKVK
+731 LQEQLEKVK
-740 LRIKDI
+740 QRITDI
-746 ETQNQNISRKQGM
+746 ETQNQNLSRQQGK

-764 KDTEERCSK
+764 KDTEERCSD
-773 NSNALALMDS
+773 NTNALASMNP

-796 LLVGLED
+796 LLVGLAD

-813 DIDKKIREKQAEK
+813 DIDYKIKNKQTEKN
-826 SKKEDE
+826 KKENEGRD
-832 AKSKIIK
+832 KIII

-850 FRNWRSD
+850 FKDWRSD
-857 VNSLPDSVEF
+857 VNSLPDSVEL
-867 ISEYQNLLKK
+867 ISEYQTFLKK

-918 TINQLNS
+918 TIDQLNS

-974 GQRLHFE
+974 GQRIHFE
-981 QHVLPLMQRLQ
+981 QHVLPLMQRLE

-1105 VENDISYVH
+1105 VEDDISYVH

-1139 TLESK
+1139 TFESK

>member
-1 MHLSEIWHSKKN
+1 MTHQTNLF
-13 DCRLSR
+13 
-19 TQVNTDPQVA
+19 NTDPQVA

-49 RMTPHGNNSLLTG
+49 RMNPHGNNSLLTG

-110 GQQQEGESGATSLKL
+110 GQQQEGESGASSLKL

-281 EQIRQLESIDRLAE
+281 EQIRQLEPIDRLAE

-308 SEKDIVSYWFAV
+308 SEKDIISYWFAV

-423 QKQKMALQELLD
+423 QKQKVALQELLD

-454 NIKSHVN
+454 NKKSHVN

-536 NEYVNYH
+536 NEYVNNH

-731 LQELLEKVK
+731 LQEQLEKVK

-773 NSNALALMDS
+773 NSKALALMDS

-813 DIDKKIREKQAEK
+813 DIDDKIRKQQAEK

-850 FRNWRSD
+850 FRDWRSD

>member
-1 MHLSEIWHSKKN
+1 MTHQTNLF
-13 DCRLSR
+13 
-19 TQVNTDPQVA
+19 NTDPQVA

-423 QKQKMALQELLD
+423 QKQKVALQELLD
-435 NELAERKRHLQ
+435 NKLAERKRHLQ

-536 NEYVNYH
+536 NEYVNNH

-587 WIEDRLYSEFNYTCV
+587 WIEDILYSEFNYTCV

-850 FRNWRSD
+850 FRDWRSD

>member
-1 MHLSEIWHSKKN
+1 MTHQTNLF
-13 DCRLSR
+13 
-19 TQVNTDPQVA
+19 NTDPQVA

-75 LALLVPLQNKR
+75 LALLVPLQHKR

-139 NSDGRVVTLFQIRYY
+139 NSDGRVVTLFQVRYY

-329 LERCKSELRQL
+329 LERCKSKLRQL
-340 DDTIKAN
+340 DDTINAN
-347 NAEKGRLDETKSNL
+347 NAEKKRLDEKKSDL
-361 EVAINSDSVGQQ
+361 EVAIKSDTVGQQ

-381 QNLKERFEE
+381 QNLTERFEE
-390 RKEKEEKYNT
+390 RKKKEEKYNI
-400 LIHKLELPQGVDS
+400 LIHKLELSQDIDP
-413 STFQSNKATA
+413 STFEKNKTTA
-423 QKQKMALQELLD
+423 KEQKKVLTEKLD

-446 NEKEDIEA
+446 NEKDNIEA
-454 NIKSHVN
+454 NIKNCVE
-461 TIKYLSE
+461 TIKYLRE

-524 RLIVPEKYYRKV
+524 RLIVPEKYYRQV
-536 NEYVNYH
+536 NEYVNNH
-543 NLRGRIVYQRYNY
+543 NLRGRIVYQRYNFS
-556 DAALREFVNRH
+556 AALREFANRH

-627 KHEKDDRPE
+627 KHEKDDRAE
-636 ISRREHYVLG
+636 INRREHYVLG

-659 YDNLCRQVTAKNKKI
+659 YDNLCRQVTAKDKEI
-674 KELDNKRKETEER
+674 KELDNKRKEAEER

-731 LQELLEKVK
+731 LQEQLEKVK

-813 DIDKKIREKQAEK
+813 DIDDKIRKKQAEK

-850 FRNWRSD
+850 FRDWRSD

-948 NVNINEFVQ
+948 NININEFVQ

>member
-1 MHLSEIWHSKKN
+1 MTHQTNLF
-13 DCRLSR
+13 
-19 TQVNTDPQVA
+19 NTDPQVA

-139 NSDGRVVTLFQIRYY
+139 NSDGRVVTLFQVRYY

-255 AEEKYKEL
+255 AEGKYKEL

-281 EQIRQLESIDRLAE
+281 EQIRQLEPIDRLAE

-308 SEKDIVSYWFAV
+308 SEKDIISYWFAV

-329 LERCKSELRQL
+329 LERRKSELRQL

-347 NAEKGRLDETKSNL
+347 NAEKRRLDEAKSSL

-381 QNLKERFEE
+381 INLTERFEE
-390 RKEKEEKYNT
+390 RKKKEEKYNT
-400 LIHKLELPQGVDS
+400 LIHKLELPQSVDS

-423 QKQKMALQELLD
+423 QKQKVALQELLD

-536 NEYVNYH
+536 NEYVNNH

-646 WDNREKIAAIKKE
+646 WDNHEKISVIKKE
-659 YDNLCRQVTAKNKKI
+659 HENLRSQLTVKNNEI
-674 KELDNKRKETEER
+674 KELDHKKKETEER
-687 KETFSRLLDFEKFDD
+687 KETFSSLLDFEKFDD

-713 EKKEE
+713 DKKEE

-731 LQELLEKVK
+731 LQEQLEKVK
-740 LRIKDI
+740 QTISDI
-746 ETQNQNISRKQGM
+746 EDRKENLYGSKA
-759 LDKDK
+759 LLLKDEEETK
-764 KDTEERCSK
+764 KRCSD
-773 NSNALALMDS
+773 NTNAQASMKP

-813 DIDKKIREKQAEK
+813 DIDNKIRNKQAEK
-826 SKKEDE
+826 SKKENE
-832 AKSKIIK
+832 GRSKIIK

-850 FRNWRSD
+850 FRDWRSD

-867 ISEYQNLLKK
+867 ISEYQTFLKK

-918 TINQLNS
+918 TIYQLNS

>member
-1 MHLSEIWHSKKN
+1 MTHQTNLF
-13 DCRLSR
+13 
-19 TQVNTDPQVA
+19 NTDPQVA

-49 RMTPHGNNSLLTG
+49 RMNPHGNNSLLTG

-75 LALLVPLQNKR
+75 LALLVPQQRKR
-86 FYNQSSGAEK
+86 FYNQSSGTEK

-110 GQQQEGESGATSLKL
+110 GQQQEGEAGATSLKL

-139 NSDGRVVTLFQIRYY
+139 NSDGRVVTLFQVRYY

-172 SQNFATF
+172 SQNFAAF
-179 DSNGVWRKRME
+179 DSNGVWRKQME
-190 KELNTGSSKRIV
+190 KEMNSGSSKRIV

-263 RENFQNLMDAKTS
+263 RENFQNLMDAKTN

-281 EQIRQLESIDRLAE
+281 EQIRQLEPIDKLAE

-308 SEKDIVSYWFAV
+308 SEKDIISYWFAV
-320 RTVKLCQEH
+320 RNVKLCQEH
-329 LERCKSELRQL
+329 LERCRSELRQL

-347 NAEKGRLDETKSNL
+347 NAEKRRLDETKSNL

-390 RKEKEEKYNT
+390 RKKNEEKYNT
-400 LIHKLELPQGVDS
+400 LIHKLELPQNVDS
-413 STFQSNKATA
+413 STFQSNKVTF
-423 QKQKMALQELLD
+423 QKQKVALQELLD

-454 NIKSHVN
+454 NIKNHFE
-461 TIKYLSE
+461 TIKYLRE
-468 HNNNISGRVAE
+468 HKNNISGRVAE

-502 RLKDDEREWE
+502 RLKDDERKWE

-524 RLIVPEKYYRKV
+524 RLIVPEKYYRQV
-536 NEYVNYH
+536 NEYVNNH

-578 FKPNAQYID
+578 FKSNAQYID

-659 YDNLCRQVTAKNKKI
+659 YDNLRSQLTIKNNEI
-674 KELDNKRKETEER
+674 KELNNKRKETEER

-713 EKKEE
+713 EKNEE

-731 LQELLEKVK
+731 LQEQLEKVK
-740 LRIKDI
+740 QRITDI
-746 ETQNQNISRKQGM
+746 ETQNQNLSRQQGK

-764 KDTEERCSK
+764 KDTEERCSE
-773 NSNALALMDS
+773 NSNALALMDT
-783 VDVDEFENNHSEL
+783 VDVDEFENSNPDL
-796 LLVGLED
+796 LLVGLAD
-803 IEARHKSLQN
+803 MEARHKSLQN
-813 DIDKKIREKQAEK
+813 DIDNKIKNKQTEKN
-826 SKKEDE
+826 KKENE
-832 AKSKIIK
+832 GRSKIII

-850 FRNWRSD
+850 FKDWRSD
-857 VNSLPDSVEF
+857 VNSLPDSVEL
-867 ISEYQNLLKK
+867 ISEYQTFLKK

-935 PETYIQLESSKKR
+935 PETYIQLESTKKR

-974 GQRLHFE
+974 GQRNHFE

-1011 VEHYKADDQKRNTY
+1011 VEYHKADDLKQNTY

-1065 IAIDEAFRAQDEDKA
+1065 IAIDEAFRAQDEDKV

-1105 VENDISYVH
+1105 VEDDISYVH

-1139 TLESK
+1139 TFESK

>member
-1 MHLSEIWHSKKN
+1 MTHQTNLF
-13 DCRLSR
+13 
-19 TQVNTDPQVA
+19 NTDPQVA

-86 FYNQSSGAEK
+86 FYNQSSGAEE

-139 NSDGRVVTLFQIRYY
+139 NSDGRVVTLFQVRYY

-179 DSNGVWRKRME
+179 DSNGVWRKRLE

-263 RENFQNLMDAKTS
+263 RENFQNLMDAKTN

-281 EQIRQLESIDRLAE
+281 EQIRQLEPIDRLAE

-308 SEKDIVSYWFAV
+308 SEKDIISYWFAV

-329 LERCKSELRQL
+329 LERCKSELCQL

-347 NAEKGRLDETKSNL
+347 NAEKRRLDETKSSL

-381 QNLKERFEE
+381 QNIKERFEE
-390 RKEKEEKYNT
+390 RKKNEEKYNT

-413 STFQSNKATA
+413 STFQSNKVTF
-423 QKQKMALQELLD
+423 QKQKVALQELLD

-454 NIKSHVN
+454 NIKNHFE
-461 TIKYLSE
+461 TIKYLRE
-468 HNNNISGRVAE
+468 HKNNISGRVAE

-502 RLKDDEREWE
+502 RLKDDERKWE

-524 RLIVPEKYYRKV
+524 RLIVPEKYYRQV
-536 NEYVNYH
+536 NEYVNNH

-659 YDNLCRQVTAKNKKI
+659 YDNLCRQVTAK
-674 KELDNKRKETEER
+674 KEEINELNNKRKETEER

-713 EKKEE
+713 EKNEE

-731 LQELLEKVK
+731 LQQQLEKVK
-740 LRIKDI
+740 QTISEIEDRKENLYGSKALLQKDEE
-746 ETQNQNISRKQGM
+746 ETQK
-759 LDKDK
+759 
-764 KDTEERCSK
+764 RCSD
-773 NSNALALMDS
+773 NTNALASMNP

-796 LLVGLED
+796 LLVGLAD
-803 IEARHKSLQN
+803 MVARHKSLQN
-813 DIDKKIREKQAEK
+813 DIDNKIKNKQTEKN
-826 SKKEDE
+826 KKENE
-832 AKSKIIK
+832 GRSKIII
-839 FKNPTEEITTK
+839 FKNPSEEITTK
-850 FRNWRSD
+850 FRDWRSD
-857 VNSLPDSVEF
+857 VNSLPDSVEL
-867 ISEYQNLLKK
+867 ISEYQTFLKK

-935 PETYIQLESSKKR
+935 PETYILLESSKKR

-974 GQRLHFE
+974 GQRIHFE
-981 QHVLPLMQRLQ
+981 QHVLPLMQRLE

-1105 VENDISYVH
+1105 VEDDISYVH

-1139 TLESK
+1139 TFESK